1 MSLKLFT
8 RFFILSLFLF
18 CTHYFVLHNI
28 MAVELFIS
36 LYQLYLFNILSVTI
50 IYCILFLNHKVTLFF
65 NPLALFIFLT
75 MIKMG
80 LVIIILFPLFDMPN
94 ENIIFEILN
103 FFGIYFVFQTLEI
116 IGLKLLLK

>member
-1 MSLKLFT
+1 
-8 RFFILSLFLF
+8 
-18 CTHYFVLHNI
+18 

-50 IYCILFLNHKVTLFF
+50 VYCILFLNHKVTLFF

-94 ENIIFEILN
+94 ENLTFEILN

>member
-1 MSLKLFT
+1 
-8 RFFILSLFLF
+8 
-18 CTHYFVLHNI
+18 

-50 IYCILFLNHKVTLFF
+50 IYCILFLNHKVTVFF

-94 ENIIFEILN
+94 ENLTFEILN

>member
-18 CTHYFVLHNI
+18 CTHYFVLYNI

-50 IYCILFLNHKVTLFF
+50 IYCILFLNHKVTVFF

>member
-1 MSLKLFT
+1 MKFFPP
-8 RFFILSLFLF
+8 FFILSLFLF
-18 CTHYFVLHNI
+18 CTHYFILNNI
-28 MAVELFIS
+28 TAGELFIP
-36 LYQLYLFNILSVTI
+36 LHEVYLFNILSVTI
-50 IYCILFLNHKVTLFF
+50 IYCILFVNHKATLFF

-80 LVIIILFPLFDMPN
+80 LVVIILFPLFDMPN
-94 ENIIFEILN
+94 ENLTFEILN

>member
-1 MSLKLFT
+1 
-8 RFFILSLFLF
+8 
-18 CTHYFVLHNI
+18 

-50 IYCILFLNHKVTLFF
+50 IYCILFLNHKVTVFF

>member
-1 MSLKLFT
+1 MKFFPP
-8 RFFILSLFLF
+8 FFILSLFLF
-18 CTHYFVLHNI
+18 CTHYFILNNTTT
-28 MAVELFIS
+28 VELFIS
-36 LYQLYLFNILSVTI
+36 LHEIYLFNILSVTI
-50 IYCILFLNHKVTLFF
+50 IYCILFVNHKAALFF

-94 ENIIFEILN
+94 ENLTLEILN